1 MKTQHTPKFIL
12 HITLILVLLSL
23 MLVLRQHAVMPAA
36 AAGGHETEVTLTGGV
51 LSITDVNGG
60 SSNDNLTLSY
70 AGGTYTLTDSG
81 GLAIEAS
88 SIAGSTGS
96 GTNTVTFP
104 DTDINGIT
112 FDLLGGDDNITV
124 NSVQASFSGSF
135 IITGGTGLDN
145 ATINA
150 DIVTTG
156 SGAVNITTTGQILLN
171 SGASLT
177 TVDGGITL
185 DANAAGTQLATFSG
199 ITASNTVIQTTG
211 TGDIQL
217 LGKGSGNN
225 NTASY
230 NYGVFLYA
238 GTSVSSTATG
248 AAAGKIILSGTG
260 AEGPSGEDGVYLTG
274 TTTDI
279 TSVDGDIE
287 ITGIGGNGTGD
298 GNEGVVLNSIE
309 KIESTGLGTF
319 AATIT
324 IAGTSGTGYS
334 YNTGVYLYGT
344 TTDISSVDGDIKITG
359 ISNGSNSRNDG
370 VTLRNI
376 DEIVST
382 GTGVNAASITINGT
396 TSGYDN
402 SNGLFFFVMDNITSV
417 AGAIQL
423 TGTSNA
429 DASPSGLD
437 NGIQINS
444 GKIQVTNAP
453 LTLNGKPG
461 GGNSSGIWLAFANLI
476 SDGDGDITMTAEGN
490 GTSDAYRSISNINI
504 GDATHIGAATPA
516 TGDIVINADSV
527 WMDSNVSVE
536 SDGALT
542 IQPYTPG
549 TTISLG
555 SSFLGSGTL
564 DLSDT
569 ELGYLQDGFSSIT
582 IGNSD
587 AGDITVESAIFKD
600 PLFLQTAGN
609 IHNTFGTS
617 ITNIGNTS
625 TFNGTLAPGSSPGTF
640 SVNGNTSF
648 ADDSA
653 FAVEL
658 TGATTTGPHDKLTAT
673 GAVTI
678 GSNVSLNLDTSGYTS
693 HQSGAI
699 TIIENGSGAVSGTF
713 NGLPEGAETNNGGA
727 PNFIISY
734 LGGDGNDV
742 TLTATT
748 PTALTLANFG
758 TTASR
763 AATNGLF
770 VVIAGGFGLFSL
782 LFVLQ
787 RRQGSVDRS

>member
-1 MKTQHTPKFIL
+1 MQTQHTQKSNIHVLLIIL
-12 HITLILVLLSL
+12 LLSL
-23 MLVLRQHAVMPAA
+23 LLVVSPWTVLHA
-36 AAGGHETEVTLTGGV
+36 AAGGVNETSATLTGG
-51 LSITDVNGG
+51 LLTITDINGG

-70 AGGTYTLTDSG
+70 AGSTYTLTDGG
-81 GLAIEAS
+81 GLAIDAS

-104 DTDINGIT
+104 DTGITGIT

-156 SGAVNITTTGQILLN
+156 SGAVNITTTGKILLN

-185 DANAAGTQLATFSG
+185 NANAAGTQLATFSG

-225 NTASY
+225 NTASN
-230 NYGVFLYA
+230 NYGVFLYS

-248 AAAGKIILSGTG
+248 AAAGKISISGTG

-309 KIESTGLGTF
+309 KIESTGSGTF

-334 YNTGVYLYGT
+334 YNTGVYLYGI

-382 GTGVNAASITINGT
+382 GTGVNAASITIDGT

-402 SNGLFFFVMDNITSV
+402 SNGLYFFVMDNITSV

-429 DASPSGLD
+429 DASPVGLN
-437 NGIQINS
+437 NGIQISS
-444 GKIQVTNAP
+444 GKVQVTNAP
-453 LTLNGKPG
+453 LTLNGNPG
-461 GGNSSGIWLAFANLI
+461 GGNSSGIWL
-476 SDGDGDITMTAEGN
+476 S
-490 GTSDAYRSISNINI
+490 
-504 GDATHIGAATPA
+504 
-516 TGDIVINADSV
+516 
-527 WMDSNVSVE
+527 
-536 SDGALT
+536 
-542 IQPYTPG
+542 
-549 TTISLG
+549 
-555 SSFLGSGTL
+555 
-564 DLSDT
+564 
-569 ELGYLQDGFSSIT
+569 
-582 IGNSD
+582 
-587 AGDITVESAIFKD
+587 
-600 PLFLQTAGN
+600 
-609 IHNTFGTS
+609 
-617 ITNIGNTS
+617 
-625 TFNGTLAPGSSPGTF
+625 
-640 SVNGNTSF
+640 
-648 ADDSA
+648 
-653 FAVEL
+653 
-658 TGATTTGPHDKLTAT
+658 
-673 GAVTI
+673 
-678 GSNVSLNLDTSGYTS
+678 
-693 HQSGAI
+693 
-699 TIIENGSGAVSGTF
+699 
-713 NGLPEGAETNNGGA
+713 
-727 PNFIISY
+727 
-734 LGGDGNDV
+734 
-742 TLTATT
+742 
-748 PTALTLANFG
+748 
-758 TTASR
+758 
-763 AATNGLF
+763 
-770 VVIAGGFGLFSL
+770 
-782 LFVLQ
+782 
-787 RRQGSVDRS
+787 